1 MTTFQAA
8 EAARLLTTFAA
19 YYDEHKVEI
28 ETSQRYN
35 RNGAEYYVQLE
46 LIEHSNFL
54 RLQIIADFADY
65 NPDETD
71 ETNNNGLEV
80 RGFREEI
87 DRWIP
92 ESPDSKKYPY
102 DVFRYEHEYA
112 QGEIEDLVA
121 RIGKYIQ
128 EIDAADFYSDTLED
142 APWEPCPDKE
152 AFRIHQ
158 PYF

>member
-19 YYDEHKVEI
+19 HYDEHKVEI
-28 ETSQRYN
+28 MTAQRYN
-35 RNGAEYYVQLE
+35 SNGAEYRVE
-46 LIEHSNFL
+46 LKMFEYSSFL
-54 RLQIIADFADY
+54 RLQIIADFGDY
-65 NPDETD
+65 NPDSHD

-92 ESPDSKKYPY
+92 ESPNSKKYPY
-102 DVFRYEHEYA
+102 DVFRYDHDCA

-121 RIGKYIQ
+121 MIGKYIND
-128 EIDAADFYSDTLED
+128 IDAADFYSDTLED
-142 APWEPCPDKE
+142 APWEPCPDKL
-152 AFRIHQ
+152 AFENHAT
-158 PYF
+158 PF

>member
-19 YYDEHKVEI
+19 HYDDHKVEVM
-28 ETSQRYN
+28 TAQRYN
-35 RNGAEYYVQLE
+35 PIAAWYHVELK
-46 LIEHSNFL
+46 LIEESSFL
-54 RLQIIADFADY
+54 KLKIIADFGDY
-65 NPDETD
+65 NPDSTD

-102 DVFRYEHEYA
+102 DVFRYDHDCA

-121 RIGKYIQ
+121 MIGKYIND
-128 EIDAADFYSDTLED
+128 IDAADFYSDTIED
-142 APWEPCPDKE
+142 APWEPCPDTE
-152 AFRIHQ
+152 AFRIHP